1 MAVCKTLFL
10 SLGDRAFLRACDLLS
25 AVVPPGLPQ
34 PGLALLA
41 AYLLFIA
48 ILSFLLVSIETAS
61 NAGACP
67 FMGPLRF
74 SQLCSE
80 PQSFP
85 P

>member
-1 MAVCKTLFL
+1 MAVYKTLFL
-10 SLGDRAFLRACDLLS
+10 SLGNRVFTRACDILS
-25 AVVPPGLPQ
+25 AAIPPGLPQ
-34 PGLALLA
+34 PCLTLLA
-41 AYLLFIA
+41 AYLVFIA